1 MYNNNIKKRFQLGF
15 ILLFSCPSF
24 NPWFIYLF
32 LLLDSQRS
40 KGSFFFWCVWQS
52 YDGSVSHAAP
62 ISLFL
67 VWEWDPPTYMGF
79 TCTNLIKAGEK
90 KKKKYNNSINL
101 VNEIWNIIYRAF
113 LLRRLPEFLCHPRP
127 PKSFTIIWISENSCR
142 FWPIS
147 RLNLPKVVF
156 VLMEYVSRWCSNPAQ
171 SSLHY
176 EVELGYIGLSRSLG
190 LAEAALDQRKLV

>member
-1 MYNNNIKKRFQLGF
+1 MYNNNIEKRFQLGF

-32 LLLDSQRS
+32 LLLDSQR
-40 KGSFFFWCVWQS
+40 FLF
-52 YDGSVSHAAP
+52 
-62 ISLFL
+62 FL
-67 VWEWDPPTYMGF
+67 VCVTVLWRFSVTCRTDFLIPCLRMRSTYIYG
-79 TCTNLIKAGEK
+79 LYLHKGWWK
-90 KKKKYNNSINL
+90 KKGEEYNNSINL
-101 VNEIWNIIYRAF
+101 VNEIWNIFYRAF